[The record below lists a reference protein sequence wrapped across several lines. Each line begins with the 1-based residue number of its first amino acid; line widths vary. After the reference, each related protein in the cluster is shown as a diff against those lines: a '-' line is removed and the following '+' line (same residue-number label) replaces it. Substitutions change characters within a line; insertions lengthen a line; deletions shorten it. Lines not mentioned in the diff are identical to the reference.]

1 MLPRP
6 GWNLMSVAGATIC
19 WSEIANRGIRR
30 TAALRRI
37 QPTAAARAVKT
48 PMSAAV
54 PENPVLLCLR
64 ELKRNPFT
72 ASGWMSI
79 VR

>member
-1 MLPRP
+1 
-6 GWNLMSVAGATIC
+6 
-19 WSEIANRGIRR
+19 
-30 TAALRRI
+30 
-37 QPTAAARAVKT
+37 
-48 PMSAAV
+48 MSAAV